1 MMKLYYSSA
10 SPYARKCWIVALE
23 AGFGERLVTVPT
35 AVTPHA
41 PDAAFAQKNP
51 LVKIPVLER
60 EDGSLL
66 YDSAVICEYLDA
78 QAGAGL
84 FPPAGEARWQ
94 ALRRHALADGIMDA
108 SLLARYEVLYRPEAQ
123 RWAAWIEGQYAKI
136 DNGLDAFEREV
147 DALEGGFLIDA
158 IALVCALGYLDFR
171 FAARDWRAGRPRLAA
186 WFAQCAQRESV
197 RRTFPTA

>member
-1 MMKLYYSSA
+1 MKLFYSSA

-35 AVTPHA
+35 TVTPHQ
-41 PDAAFAQKNP
+41 PDRAFAQKNP

-60 EDGSLL
+60 DDGSVL

-78 QAGAGL
+78 EARAGL

-108 SLLARYEVLYRPEAQ
+108 CLLARYETLYRPEAL
-123 RWAAWIEGQYAKI
+123 RWTAWVEGQYAKI
-136 DNGLDAFEREV
+136 DNGLDAFEHEV
-147 DALEGGFLIDA
+147 DGLGEAFLIDQ
-158 IALVCALGYLDFR
+158 IALACALGYLDFR
-171 FAARDWRAGRPRLAA
+171 FAARDWRPGRPRLAR
-186 WFAQCAQRESV
+186 WFAQRSQRESV